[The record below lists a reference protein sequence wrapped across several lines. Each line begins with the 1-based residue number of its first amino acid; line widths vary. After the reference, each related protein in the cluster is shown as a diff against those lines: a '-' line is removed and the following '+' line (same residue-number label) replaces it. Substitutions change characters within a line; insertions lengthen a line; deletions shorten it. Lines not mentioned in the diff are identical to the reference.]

1 MTEQLRL
8 AFRQILYENIAFWR
22 NPPAAFFTF
31 IFPLIF
37 LVLFNAIFGDDEL
50 PIEGGFVSGSNF
62 YIPSIIALS
71 VISASYTNLAMTL
84 TDARDG
90 GILKKIRG
98 TPLSAWAF
106 MGGKIVFTSLISL
119 LLVIIVLIF
128 GVFFYDVTLPTDSL
142 LVFITALLVGTMTFS
157 CLGIAITTVIRNADA
172 APAIVNASILPLFF
186 ISDIFIPQTLA
197 PQWINTLAD
206 IFPVKP
212 FVATLQ
218 SSFNPFDTRIV
229 FEIKDLGTMGV
240 WFFIGLVVALRYFS
254 WEPRR

>member
-1 MTEQLRL
+1 MKQLKL
-8 AFRQILYENIAFWR
+8 ALRQIKYENTAFWR

-37 LVLFNAIFGDDEL
+37 LVLFNAIFGDDEI
-50 PIEGGFVSGSNF
+50 PIESGAVSGSNF
-62 YIPSIIALS
+62 YIPSILALS

-84 TDARDG
+84 TDSRDS

-98 TPLSAWAF
+98 TPLSPWAF
-106 MGGKIVFTSLISL
+106 MVGKILFTTFVSL
-119 LLVIIVLIF
+119 LLVVIVLIC
-128 GVFFYDVTLPTDSL
+128 GVLFYNVSLPNDSL
-142 LVFITALLVGTMTFS
+142 IVFITALLIGTITFS

-197 PQWINTLAD
+197 PQWIKTLAD

-212 FVATLQ
+212 FVVTLQ
-218 SSFNPFDTRIV
+218 SSFNPFDTRVV
-229 FEIKDLGTMGV
+229 FETQDLATMGI
-240 WFFIGLVVALRYFS
+240 WFLVGLIISLRYFS